1 MACISVCLNVM
12 HYNEH
17 SLSNQQRER
26 EVKECIGFERWFLM
40 QETRVFIGRSMNL
53 AMSKVFSNGVI
64 LITVV
69 LHIAN

>member
-26 EVKECIGFERWFLM
+26 EVKECIGFER
-40 QETRVFIGRSMNL
+40 
-53 AMSKVFSNGVI
+53 
-64 LITVV
+64 
-69 LHIAN
+69 